1 MRAVP
6 RSRRGPGARAR
17 AGGSLLVLLAL
28 TGCASLPTAAPPTP
42 TITPSTS
49 ADGAQRVRLDHRGG
63 TAQGPAPV
71 AAVAR
76 GSTVELVVG
85 SDVAER
91 VTLEGY
97 GWTRYVTAGS
107 TVTLRFV
114 VDRPGEVVVTIGDPA
129 AVLARLQ
136 VR

>member
-6 RSRRGPGARAR
+6 RSRRCAGAYARAVG
-17 AGGSLLVLLAL
+17 AVLLLCAL
-28 TGCASLPTAAPPTP
+28 TGCGSLPAAAPTAR
-42 TITPSTS
+42 TITPSVS

-63 TAQGPAPV
+63 AAPSPAPV
-71 AAVAR
+71 AAVPR

-91 VTLEGY
+91 VTLQGY
-97 GWTRYVTAGS
+97 DWTRYVTAGS

-114 VDRPGEVVVTIGDPA
+114 VDRPGEVVVTIGDPGT
-129 AVLARLQ
+129 VLGRLQ